1 MTPLTYFVLHLITVP
16 DIMTT
21 QPAFHRVVFSY
32 KEDCI
37 EMAQQLYQLKD
48 PVIGKPNCVKVDNYE
63 IEVRI
68 PLPKPKELS

>member
-37 EMAQQLYQLKD
+37 EMAQQLKQLRD
-48 PVIGKPNCVKVDNYE
+48 PWVQKPNCVEVKNYIVE
-63 IEVRI
+63 MCV
-68 PLPKPKELS
+68 PLRKPKGMP

>member
-1 MTPLTYFVLHLITVP
+1 MSPATYFALYLITLP
-16 DIMTT
+16 DIEAHQHTI
-21 QPAFHRVVFSY
+21 QRLVFSY

-37 EMAQQLYQLKD
+37 EMAQQLYQLND
-48 PVIGKPNCVKVDNYE
+48 PILGKPNCVQIDNYE

>member
-1 MTPLTYFVLHLITVP
+1 MAPVTYFVLYLITIP
-16 DIMTT
+16 DVEVHHHSV
-21 QPAFHRVVFSY
+21 QRLVFSY
-32 KEDCI
+32 KQDCI

-48 PVIGKPNCVKVDNYE
+48 PVVGKPNCVKVDNYE

>member
-1 MTPLTYFVLHLITVP
+1 MSPVSYFVLYLITLP
-16 DIMTT
+16 DIEAS
-21 QPAFHRVVFSY
+21 QHAIHRLVFSY

-48 PVIGKPNCVKVDNYE
+48 PIVGKPNCVKVDNYE
-63 IEVRI
+63 IKVRI